1 MAVSHEAAL
10 EPRDTGFRAVRAAR
24 ETTLPSRET
33 SIATS
38 AVGHEPSCIAVRS
51 SSNTMRHCIVL
62 RQEGNL
68 LTDLSRIPQQ
78 EKSATSSESALRLP
92 KGGVNPHILAGAG
105 KCARIE

>member
-10 EPRDTGFRAVRAAR
+10 GPRNSGFRAIRTAR

-33 SIATS
+33 SIAS
-38 AVGHEPSCIAVRS
+38 AVRHEPSCIAVRS
-51 SSNTMRHCIVL
+51 SSNTMRRCIVL

-78 EKSATSSESALRLP
+78 EKPAKSHESALRLP

-105 KCARIE
+105 ECVRIE